1 MREGRRG
8 ALLPVPVSALILLFG
23 SWGVEILLCGESRRL
38 GTDTFLEGE
47 EKCVTLTDARQQLSL
62 LSLFL

>member
-1 MREGRRG
+1 M
-8 ALLPVPVSALILLFG
+8 
-23 SWGVEILLCGESRRL
+23 EILLRVESGRL
-38 GTDTFLEGE
+38 GIDTFLEGE